1 MKLSDG
7 FDARRLRPRSAG
19 SWRTRLGAALAAL
32 LATFGILLSMAG
44 IAALLGQHSVL
55 GPLNESAVAASLFAV
70 IGLALL
76 LGKWVPPFKS
86 ADPDRTRALTGPQ
99 GDIARHLP
107 ARIGQHGEV
116 FGNRGE

>member
-19 SWRTRLGAALAAL
+19 NWRTRLGAALAAL

-44 IAALLGQHSVL
+44 IAALFGQHSVL

-76 LGKWVPPFKS
+76 YVGVMLW
-86 ADPDRTRALTGPQ
+86 RRCRRR
-99 GDIARHLP
+99 ARHASALNMAP
-107 ARIGQHGEV
+107 HLLKKRD
-116 FGNRGE
+116 